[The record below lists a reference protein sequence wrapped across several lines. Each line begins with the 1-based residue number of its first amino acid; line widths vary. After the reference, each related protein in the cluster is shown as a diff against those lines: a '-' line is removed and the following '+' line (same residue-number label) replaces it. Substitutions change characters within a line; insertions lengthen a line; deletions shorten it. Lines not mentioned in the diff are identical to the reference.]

1 MKIFDSISKY
11 GHEQIV
17 LCHEAATGLRAVIA
31 IHNTILGPALGGCRM
46 WPFESEEEA
55 ISDAMRLSRG
65 MTYKNAAAGL
75 NLGGGKAVIIGDP
88 NKDKCEALF
97 RAFGRFVQ
105 SLGGRYIT
113 AEDVGTSVEDM
124 EYIKMETDFVSGLPE
139 QFGGSGDPS
148 PFTALGTFEGI
159 KASVKYR
166 LDRDDLKGVRV
177 AVQGVGHVGYYLC
190 EMLHEAGAELVVT
203 DIFEDK
209 VDKVVTDFGAE
220 AVEGDNIY
228 SIDAEVFAP
237 CALGAIVN
245 DDSIARMKFKVIAGG
260 ANNQLLDEETHGKK
274 LRQKNIL
281 YAPDYLINS
290 GGVIN
295 VFFEVI
301 NEYSRERV
309 TKKAKN
315 IYNILME
322 VYQIAD
328 KENITTVEAASRL
341 AEKRLNL
348 IRNVHQNYLRR
359 A

>member
-1 MKIFDSISKY
+1 MKIFDAISKY
-11 GHEQIV
+11 GHEQVV
-17 LCHEAATGLRAVIA
+17 LCHEQATGLRAVIA
-31 IHNTILGPALGGCRM
+31 IHNTICGPALGGCRM

-55 ISDAMRLSRG
+55 IADAMRLSKG

-88 NKDKCEALF
+88 NKDKSEALF

-124 EYIKMETDFVSGLPE
+124 EYIKMETDYVSGLPM

-159 KASVKYR
+159 RASVKYH
-166 LDRDDLKGVRV
+166 LKKENLKGIRV
-177 AVQGVGHVGYYLC
+177 AVQGLGHVGYYLS
-190 EMLHEAGAELVVT
+190 EMLYEAGAKLIVT

-209 VDKVVTDFGAE
+209 VDKVVNEFGAL
-220 AVEGDNIY
+220 AVKGDEIY
-228 SIDAEVFAP
+228 AVDADVFAP

-245 DDSIARMKFKVIAGG
+245 DDTIERMKFKIIAGG
-260 ANNQLLDEETHGKK
+260 ANNQLLDETIHGQK
-274 LRQKNIL
+274 LKEKNIL
-281 YAPDYLINS
+281 YAPDYLINA
-290 GGVIN
+290 GGVTN

-301 NEYSRERV
+301 KEYSKDRV
-309 TKKAKN
+309 TKKVKN

-322 VYQIAD
+322 VYRMAD
-328 KENITTVEAASRL
+328 DENITTAEAAARL

-348 IRNVHQNYLRR
+348 IRHVHQNYLC
-359 A
+359 

>member
-1 MKIFDSISKY
+1 MKIFDAISKY
-11 GHEQIV
+11 GHEQV
-17 LCHEAATGLRAVIA
+17 VFCHEQTTGLRAVIA
-31 IHNTILGPALGGCRM
+31 IHNTICGPALGGCRM

-55 ISDAMRLSRG
+55 IADAMRLSRG

-88 NKDKCEALF
+88 NKDKSEALF

-124 EYIKMETDFVSGLPE
+124 EYIKMETDYVAGLPM

-148 PFTALGTFEGI
+148 PFTALGTYEGI
-159 KASVKYR
+159 RASVKYH
-166 LDRDDLKGVRV
+166 LKKNSLKGIRV
-177 AVQGVGHVGYYLC
+177 AIQGVGHVGYYLS
-190 EMLHEAGAELVVT
+190 EMLHEAGAELIVT

-209 VDKVVTDFGAE
+209 VEKVVNEFGAK
-220 AVEGDNIY
+220 AVKGDDIY
-228 SIDAEVFAP
+228 AVDAEVFAP

-245 DDSIARMKFKVIAGG
+245 DDSIRRMKFNIIAGG
-260 ANNQLLDEETHGKK
+260 ANNQLLDEEIHGKK
-274 LRQKNIL
+274 LKEKNIL
-281 YAPDYLINS
+281 YAPDYLINA

-301 NEYSRERV
+301 NEYSKDRV
-309 TKKAKN
+309 TKKVKN

-322 VYQIAD
+322 VYRIAE
-328 KENITTVEAASRL
+328 KENITTAEAAARL

-348 IRNVHQNYLRR
+348 LRNVHQNYLR
-359 A
+359 

>member
-1 MKIFDSISKY
+1 MKIFDTISKF
-11 GHEQIV
+11 GHEQV
-17 LCHEAATGLRAVIA
+17 VFCHEQSTGLRAVIA
-31 IHNTILGPALGGCRM
+31 IHNTICGPALGGCRM

-55 ISDAMRLSRG
+55 IADAMRLSRG

-88 NKDKCEALF
+88 NKGKSEALF

-124 EYIKMETDFVSGLPE
+124 EYIKMETDFVSGLPM

-159 KASVKYR
+159 RASVKYR
-166 LDRDDLKGVRV
+166 LKKSDLKGIRV
-177 AVQGVGHVGYYLC
+177 AIQGTGHVGYYLS
-190 EMLHEAGAELVVT
+190 EMLHEAGAELIVT

-209 VDKVVTDFGAE
+209 VEKIVNEFGAK
-220 AVEGDNIY
+220 AVKGDDIY
-228 SIDAEVFAP
+228 SVDAEVFAP

-245 DDSIARMKFKVIAGG
+245 DDTISRMKFKIIAGG
-260 ANNQLLDEETHGKK
+260 ANNQLLDEGIHGKK
-274 LRQKNIL
+274 LKDKNIL
-281 YAPDYLINS
+281 YAPDYLINA
-290 GGVIN
+290 GGVTN

-301 NEYSRERV
+301 KEYNKDRV
-309 TKKAKN
+309 TKKVKN

-322 VYQIAD
+322 VYKIAD
-328 KENITTVEAASRL
+328 DEDITTAEAAARL

-348 IRNVHQNYLRR
+348 IRNVHQNYLR
-359 A
+359 

>member
-1 MKIFDSISKY
+1 MKIFESISKY
-11 GHEQIV
+11 GHEQV
-17 LCHEAATGLRAVIA
+17 VFCHEQSTGLRAVIA
-31 IHNTILGPALGGCRM
+31 IHNTICGPALGGCRM

-55 ISDAMRLSRG
+55 IADAMRLSRG

-88 NKDKCEALF
+88 NKGKSEALF

-124 EYIKMETDFVSGLPE
+124 EYIKMETDYVSGLPM

-159 KASVKYR
+159 RASVKYR
-166 LDRDDLKGVRV
+166 LNKNDLKGIRV
-177 AVQGVGHVGYYLC
+177 AIQGAGHVGYYLS
-190 EMLHEAGAELVVT
+190 EMLHEAGAELFVT

-209 VDKVVTDFGAE
+209 VEKIVNEFGAK
-220 AVEGDNIY
+220 AVKGDDIY
-228 SIDAEVFAP
+228 SVDAEVFAP

-245 DDSIARMKFKVIAGG
+245 DDTISRMKFKIIAGG
-260 ANNQLLDEETHGKK
+260 ANNQLLDEGIHGKNLK
-274 LRQKNIL
+274 DKNIL
-281 YAPDYLINS
+281 YAPDYLINA
-290 GGVIN
+290 GGVTN

-301 NEYSRERV
+301 KEYNKERV
-309 TKKAKN
+309 TTKVKN

-322 VYQIAD
+322 VYKIAD
-328 KENITTVEAASRL
+328 NEDITTAEAAARL

-348 IRNVHQNYLRR
+348 IRNVHQNYLR
-359 A
+359 